1 MFAVLERLL
10 LKILLSKDERAVG
23 ETMSAGVI
31 VSVLKRS
38 EDGVPGRLV
47 CEELVRRDDEPV
59 RIWRGG
65 CFRVEGIG
73 A

>member
-1 MFAVLERLL
+1 MFAVLDRLL

-23 ETMSAGVI
+23 ETMSAGVM
-31 VSVLKRS
+31 VSALKRN

-59 RIWRGG
+59 RICRGG
-65 CFRVEGIG
+65 VFLVEGIG

>member
-10 LKILLSKDERAVG
+10 LVKILLSKDERAVG
-23 ETMSAGVI
+23 ETMSAGVMA
-31 VSVLKRS
+31 SVLKRS

-59 RIWRGG
+59 RI
-65 CFRVEGIG
+65 
-73 A
+73 